1 MRTSTLVVAL
11 GLTLAA
17 CGGTAST
24 TQTTEAP
31 TPTQTTQVPITAAPT
46 TQSPGTTQAGEPRFD
61 VDHVFFMQDTGG
73 TDFRLP
79 PFMVSVY
86 RDMVQMTAAEV
97 VEMLMAGPS
106 PEEEAAGISSA
117 VPEVPVLGVTI
128 TDGVASV
135 DLDSS
140 FEAGGGTLMMGSR
153 LAQVTWTLTALDG
166 VESVSLLLDGTL
178 VETFSGEGIILDGPM
193 VREDFVDL
201 LPGILVEQPA
211 WGAPV
216 APNFTIRG
224 TAAVFEAVFVYTVS
238 QDGSLLVDETQ
249 AMTDNGVGWGV
260 FETEI
265 DLPADTTGS
274 VTLDVWEYSAK
285 DGAPQSERQIPLTVT
300 G

>member
-1 MRTSTLVVAL
+1 VRTSTLVVAL

-17 CGGTAST
+17 CGGTAAT
-24 TQTTEAP
+24 
-31 TPTQTTQVPITAAPT
+31 TQTTQVPTTVAPT
-46 TQSPGTTQAGEPRFD
+46 TPPPTTTQAGESRFD
-61 VDHVFFMQDTGG
+61 LDHVFFMQDSGG
-73 TDFRLP
+73 TDFRIP
-79 PFMVSVY
+79 PFLVSVY
-86 RDMVQMTAAEV
+86 RDLEQVTAAEV
-97 VEMLMAGPS
+97 VEMLMAGPNS
-106 PEEEAAGISSA
+106 EEQAAGISSA
-117 VPEVPVLGVTI
+117 VPEVPVLGVNI
-128 TDGVASV
+128 SDGVASV
-135 DLDSS
+135 DLDRT

-153 LAQVTWTLTALDG
+153 LAQLTWTLTGLEG
-166 VESVSLLLDGTL
+166 VDSVSLLLNGTV

-193 VREDFVDL
+193 VRDDFVDL
-201 LPGILVEQPA
+201 LPGILVEHPA

-238 QDGSLLVDETQ
+238 QGGSLLVDETP

-265 DLPADTTGS
+265 ELPTTTTGS

-285 DGAPQSERQIPLTVT
+285 DGTPQSERRIPLTVT